1 MQSEAEIE
9 RLLGA
14 LRGVRSS
21 RVIMA
26 SDGRIVEIH
35 ILSTPEFHPK
45 QVVRNVESALSA
57 GLRVDVDRRIISVSQ
72 LEEDFPV
79 REPEAEPTPPEADAG
94 HRPEGT
100 ASRHADAVA
109 SANAP
114 PSRDLRDGGRPRGA
128 ESRIARRG
136 RGSGDALAGSADSVG
151 MVIPI
156 RPAGPPVPAERVR
169 FAGIRTHT
177 HSARSVAC
185 EVRLSLDGT
194 DYVGHAEAP
203 DTESGRLGAAARAT
217 FAALEAALG
226 EAPALLEGVVAVDAD
241 AGRYVLVLARGA
253 RGRDGAQLVGTA
265 RMRGAVEDAAVMA
278 TLQALD
284 RWLSSGQVA
293 G

>member
-14 LRGVRSS
+14 LRGVRAS

-35 ILSTPEFHPK
+35 VLSTPEFHPK

-57 GLRVDVDRRIISVSQ
+57 GLRLDVDRRIISVSR
-72 LEEDFPV
+72 LEEDFRP
-79 REPEAEPTPPEADAG
+79 AERAAPTPGPDTE
-94 HRPEGT
+94 H
-100 ASRHADAVA
+100 
-109 SANAP
+109 AP
-114 PSRDLRDGGRPRGA
+114 PASSHGTRSPAAGA
-128 ESRIARRG
+128 DRAVRRG
-136 RGSGDALAGSADSVG
+136 VRLEAVSDPDPTLREEDARSTLPSDGDGRRPAG

-156 RPAGPPVPAERVR
+156 RPPSHPVPAERVR

-185 EVRLSLDGT
+185 EVRLTLDGA

-217 FAALEAALG
+217 FAALETALG
-226 EAPALLEGVVAVDAD
+226 EAPALLEGVTAVDAD
-241 AGRYVLVLARGA
+241 AGRYVLVLARGTV
-253 RGRDGAQLVGTA
+253 GRDPAQLVGTA

-284 RWLSSGQVA
+284 RWLSSDLVA

>member
-35 ILSTPEFHPK
+35 VLSTPEFHPK

-72 LEEDFPV
+72 LEEEFPA
-79 REPEAEPTPPEADAG
+79 REPDAEDTPRDAG
-94 HRPEGT
+94 GADGPQGRSSREPPGAGRPKATRPAG
-100 ASRHADAVA
+100 SR
-109 SANAP
+109 
-114 PSRDLRDGGRPRGA
+114 GGRRERA
-128 ESRIARRG
+128 
-136 RGSGDALAGSADSVG
+136 SGDGLAEAAVPVG
-151 MVIPI
+151 VIPI
-156 RPAGPPVPAERVR
+156 RPSGPPVPAERVR

-194 DYVGHAEAP
+194 DFVGHAEAP

-217 FAALEAALG
+217 FAALESALG
-226 EAPALLEGVVAVDAD
+226 EAPALLEGVTAVDAD
-241 AGRYVLVLARGA
+241 AGRYVLVLARGSS
-253 RGRDGAQLVGTA
+253 GRNGAQLVGTA

-284 RWLSSGQVA
+284 RWLSSGHLA

>member
-1 MQSEAEIE
+1 MVWHDTGRQMQSEAEIE

-72 LEEDFPV
+72 LDEAFPA
-79 REPEAEPTPPEADAG
+79 REPDA
-94 HRPEGT
+94 EGT
-100 ASRHADAVA
+100 SRDADGADEPPGRSSREAPAAVRPRASRPA
-109 SANAP
+109 
-114 PSRDLRDGGRPRGA
+114 
-128 ESRIARRG
+128 
-136 RGSGDALAGSADSVG
+136 GSGVGRRRRSSGDGLAEAAAPVG

-156 RPAGPPVPAERVR
+156 RPSGPPVPAERVR

-217 FAALEAALG
+217 FAALESALG
-226 EAPALLEGVVAVDAD
+226 EAPALLEGVTAVDAD
-241 AGRYVLVLARGA
+241 AGRYVLVLARGSG
-253 RGRDGAQLVGTA
+253 GRDGAQLVGTA

-284 RWLSSGQVA
+284 RWLSSGHLA

>member
-1 MQSEAEIE
+1 MDLDGTGRQMRSEAEIE

-35 ILSTPEFHPK
+35 VLSTPEFHPK

-57 GLRVDVDRRIISVSQ
+57 ALRIDVDRRIISVSQ
-72 LEEDFPV
+72 LEEDMPPP
-79 REPEAEPTPPEADAG
+79 RQEAPADAAPRSSEDPAFPPLAG
-94 HRPEGT
+94 GDAGT
-100 ASRHADAVA
+100 AA
-109 SANAP
+109 
-114 PSRDLRDGGRPRGA
+114 GGRPPAVRA
-128 ESRIARRG
+128 PSPRES
-136 RGSGDALAGSADSVG
+136 SGGV
-151 MVIPI
+151 VIPL
-156 RPAGPPVPAERVR
+156 RPSAAAEPVERVR

-185 EVRLSLDGT
+185 EVRLSLDGAEF
-194 DYVGHAEAP
+194 VAREEAP
-203 DTESGRLGAAARAT
+203 DTENGRLGAAARAT

-226 EAPALLEGVVAVDAD
+226 DAPAVLEGVTAVEAD
-241 AGRYVLVLARGA
+241 AGRYVIVLARGFA
-253 RGRDGAQLVGTA
+253 GRERVQLVGTA
-265 RMRGAVEDAAVMA
+265 RMRGAAEDAAVLA

-284 RWLSSGQVA
+284 RWLTSDLA